1 MSSAEN
7 PAENAAETPAA
18 ELDQRAPLRAHIGEL
33 RTRLVRSVL
42 ALTVGVIAAW
52 FFREPLFDWLMQPYT
67 KAMTE
72 RFPEDPTQYIEY
84 RSLTEPIVIYLKT
97 AFIGGLLGALPVIL
111 YQIWKFV
118 VPGLYKEERSLATSF
133 LLATV
138 ALFTTGVL
146 FCRYLVLDYVVGFLL
161 NFGAS
166 NTTPAIM
173 MSEYFDF
180 TSRILLIFGLLF
192 ELPVII
198 SFLAFL
204 GIVSHTWLYKQWRYA
219 VVGIFILGAVL
230 TPPDPVTQTML
241 AIPLI
246 ALYFASIGVA
256 WFFDKRRERKAA
268 RERGELPAEEERE
281 TTDLFA
287 EQSEAGEAA
296 TPEPKEP

>member
-1 MSSAEN
+1 MSTAET
-7 PAENAAETPAA
+7 AAEAIA
-18 ELDQRAPLRAHIGEL
+18 EDTAQKLDARAPLRAHIGEL
-33 RTRLVRSVL
+33 RTRLVRAVA
-42 ALTVGVIAAW
+42 ALFIGVIAAW
-52 FFREPLFDWLMQPYT
+52 FFRETLFDWLMQPYT

-72 RFPEDPTQYIEY
+72 RFPEDATQYIEY
-84 RSLTEPIVIYLKT
+84 RSLTEPLVIYLKT
-97 AFIGGLLGALPVIL
+97 SFIGGLLAAMPIIL

-138 ALFTTGVL
+138 VLFIGGVL
-146 FCRYLVLDYVVGFLL
+146 FCRYMVLDYVVGFLL
-161 NFGAS
+161 NFGAT

-180 TSRILLIFGLLF
+180 TSRILLVFGLLF
-192 ELPVII
+192 EMPVVI

-204 GIVSHTWLYKQWRYA
+204 GLVTHTWLFKQWRYA
-219 VVGIFILGAVL
+219 VVAIFIVGAVL
-230 TPPDPVTQTML
+230 TPPDPVTQTLL

-246 ALYFASIGVA
+246 ILYFISIGIA

-268 RERGELPAEEERE
+268 RASGELKDDERG

-287 EQSEAGEAA
+287 EQSETREAA
-296 TPEPKEP
+296 PLEPKDP